1 MDLHVSKSTQDS
13 LGFFIHN
20 AAPFGQQQNG
30 SKLSQ
35 SLLIVAGYPTMSK
48 HFSIPASAP
57 GQDYET
63 NLEGDKLNECFITRV
78 CPPSMRGPSQSRCVS
93 HLYKPQ
99 QHRR

>member
-20 AAPFGQQQNG
+20 ATPFDQQQNG
-30 SKLSQ
+30 SKLSL
-35 SLLIVAGYPTMSK
+35 SLLVVAGNPTMSK

-57 GQDYET
+57 GQDYEI
-63 NLEGDKLNECFITRV
+63 NLEGHKLNECFITRV

>member
-13 LGFFIHN
+13 LGFFN
-20 AAPFGQQQNG
+20 ATPLGQQQNG
-30 SKLSQ
+30 SKLSL
-35 SLLIVAGYPTMSK
+35 SLLNVAGNPTVSK

-57 GQDYET
+57 GHDCEI
-63 NLEGDKLNECFITRV
+63 NLEGRKLNECFITRV
-78 CPPSMRGPSQSRCVS
+78 CPPSMRGPSQSQCVS